1 MKNIHIVLIA
11 LYSFLGVVLMVLNWD
26 LFTVNLE
33 INLGFMVV
41 YFPFVSVL
49 FFSGLLLLVIQWGL
63 MRLQEV
69 SLVRSVREKENEV
82 EKLKSNILD
91 EQTPHIADVMAN
103 MGYIDEKVDRIMKAL
118 KIEQIDEEQTR
129 SQ

>member
-118 KIEQIDEEQTR
+118 KIEQIDEEQTQ
-129 SQ
+129 SE